1 MTDSLRKDD
10 LSDITYSSYL
20 QLERILDA
28 QDRLSGQAG
37 KDPAHDEML
46 FIITHQAYELWF
58 KLILFEMDRVQ
69 EIFAQDHVPDTDL
82 RKVASALK
90 RIVEILKLLG
100 QQLDVLETMTPLDFL
115 DFRGV
120 FRTASGFQSIQFR
133 EVEVRL
139 GLRRDARIEYA
150 GCPYDSYL
158 PDDARRQINTVEK
171 QPSLFDQLEEWLAR
185 TPFVEMGGFKFWD
198 AYRGAVA
205 DMIDADREA
214 VENDASLS
222 TQSRK
227 AELEKLDNTQK
238 RFDYLL
244 DGPDKDKAGE
254 GMNWRLSHRALQ
266 AALFIN
272 LYRDQPVLQG
282 PFSILRRL
290 MDIDELLAIWRYRH
304 ALMVQRMLGV
314 KMGSGGSSG
323 HDYLMET
330 TQKHRIFKDLFALS
344 TFLIPRSALPELP
357 DEVTGAMGF
366 SYMDETS

>member
-1 MTDSLRKDD
+1 MADAARKDD

-20 QLERILDA
+20 HLDRILDA
-28 QDRLSGQAG
+28 QDRLSRQGG
-37 KDPAHDEML
+37 KPPAHDEML

-58 KLILFEMDRVQ
+58 KQILFEMDRVQ
-69 EIFAQDHVPDTDL
+69 DIFAQDHVPDTDL
-82 RKVASALK
+82 RTVASALN

-133 EVEVRL
+133 AVEVRL
-139 GLRRDARIEYA
+139 GLKREERIEYA

-158 PDDARRQINTVEK
+158 PEQARK
-171 QPSLFDQLEEWLAR
+171 QVNALEGKPSLFDQLEAWLAR

-198 AYRGAVA
+198 AYRVAVA
-205 DMIDADREA
+205 EMIDADKAA
-214 VENDASLS
+214 VEADTTLGKEA
-222 TQSRK
+222 RR
-227 AELEKLDNTQK
+227 AELQKLDNTRK

-244 DGPDKDKAGE
+244 EGPEKAADGE

-290 MDIDELLAIWRYRH
+290 MDVDELMAIWRYRH
-304 ALMVQRMLGV
+304 ALLVQRMLGV

-330 TQKHRIFKDLFALS
+330 TQKHRVFKDLFALS

-357 DEVTGAMGF
+357 DEVSGAMGF
-366 SYMDETS
+366 SYMDKRS